1 MGNLADVFTAE
12 GQYAEA
18 EQLVRQTLETERRT
32 LGPEHSDTLV
42 TSQGLGMLL
51 KREKRCAE
59 AEGTFR
65 QTLEG
70 RRGLRPGLRSGAR
83 GQAG

>member
-1 MGNLADVFTAE
+1 
-12 GQYAEA
+12 
-18 EQLVRQTLETERRT
+18 

-51 KREKRCAE
+51 KREKRYAE

-70 RRGLRPGLRSGAR
+70 RRRGWQACNLFGAE
-83 GQAG
+83 GA